1 MRYTDNNRNRN
12 RRSKLKR
19 ARRNRNRLVMI
30 LSVFL
35 LILCAG
41 AVSVYL
47 NENGD
52 TKETKVAEYAISD
65 YAKPLYRE
73 GSLFAEDLCVA
84 SGDVALEGVADM
96 SGVRSAALFDV
107 NGKTVDFSYNM
118 HERLYPASTTK
129 VLTALVAIRN
139 GNLDDMVT
147 VSGNAD
153 AGNFAADEQICGIM
167 EGDQMTLRDLLYG
180 LILNSGNDNAVAI
193 AEYVGGTEEA
203 FVEMM
208 NAQAAELMATNTHF
222 INSNGLHS
230 EEHYTTAYDMYLI
243 FNEAIKLPEFVE
255 ILRTGSYT
263 AHVTRADGS
272 TIDMEWTPT
281 HFYASGAA
289 ALPTKGATV
298 VGGKTGFHDPAG
310 SCLILLNE
318 DASGNPYISVVMGAE
333 SKEILYQ
340 DMTSMIE
347 AIPEN

>member
-1 MRYTDNNRNRN
+1 MRYTDNNNKRNRRNKLNKAKRNRN
-12 RRSKLKR
+12 RW
-19 ARRNRNRLVMI
+19 VII

-35 LILCAG
+35 VFLCAG
-41 AVSVYL
+41 AVFIYL
-47 NENGD
+47 DENGD
-52 TKETKVAEYAISD
+52 KKETKVAEYAVSN
-65 YAKPLYRE
+65 YAKPLHRE
-73 GSLFAEDLCVA
+73 ESLFAENLCVA
-84 SGDVALEGVADM
+84 AEDVALEGVTDM
-96 SGVRSAALFDV
+96 AGVRSAALFDV
-107 NGKTVDFSYNM
+107 NGKTVDFSYHM

-129 VLTALVAIRN
+129 VLTALVAIKN
-139 GNLDDMVT
+139 GNLDDMVI

-153 AGNFAADEQICGIM
+153 VGNFAADEQVCGIK
-167 EGDQMTLRDLLYG
+167 EGDQLTLRDLIYG
-180 LILNSGNDNAVAI
+180 LILHSGNDNAVAI

-208 NAQAAELMATNTHF
+208 NTQAAELMATNTHF

-230 EEHYTTAYDMYLI
+230 EDHYTTAYDMYLI

-255 ILRTGSYT
+255 ILRTESYT

-272 TIDMEWTPT
+272 TVDMEWMPT

-298 VGGKTGFHDPAG
+298 IGGKTGFHDPAG

-318 DASGNPYISVVMGAE
+318 GASGNPYISVVMGAE